1 MTSTWTTAVEAA
13 ADTLGE
19 ILMAMADGRD
29 EPTTEAIAASVLRSG
44 LAVLLQA
51 PPELERVQEVAR
63 VLWGKLHNDDDAP
76 WASLTPAETAF
87 WIDLAANATITADLA
102 LLNETSDV
110 IV

>member
-1 MTSTWTTAVEAA
+1 MTSTWTAAVESA

-29 EPTTEAIAASVLRSG
+29 EPTPEAIAASVLRSG

-51 PPELERVQEVAR
+51 PPELGRVQEVAR

-87 WIDLAANATITADLA
+87 WTDLAAAATIAADTT
-102 LLNETSDV
+102 LLNEIRDT